1 MNKLAIQ
8 LVRAFC
14 LVVLTVPLIFASF
27 LPGIA
32 ATPDDAPSRFES
44 SNYTLDSV
52 FFGNTGV
59 VYSATASIP
68 PIITEQPTAINITTV
83 TASITWKT
91 DKTSSSVVFLG
102 TASGSYTTQFGE
114 LIPASYVSTHVVP
127 MERLIKGTKYFYK
140 VRSVDIDGN
149 SVESPEKTFETDPGD
164 IIPPVITTGPF
175 ISIDSASL
183 VTITWE
189 TNEVASTVVEYGT
202 SDVTE
207 NAIGRADDLTLF
219 HQVRISGLQPA
230 QAYTWR
236 VKTRD
241 ASGNTTL
248 SAETALSTPNSPFI
262 SGFSVTDVT
271 LTSAVVQWT
280 TSTSSTTVVE
290 MGTSSA
296 TYDTKFEESASS
308 TSHLMRL
315 TGLVSG
321 TTYYL
326 RVSGVD
332 QAGNLLQSDEKV
344 FATVVIPQIFDFT
357 VSQITADSAL
367 LTWRSSS
374 NIDELLR
381 YEIKDHPD
389 KSFIGKRFSGGND
402 ALVTEH
408 IYQLTDL
415 ESAAAYTVASVGKD
429 IFGNQAL
436 SPTLSFTTLP
446 DGTPPEILNIR
457 NDTTIDLGSRQTVQV
472 LVSAECS
479 ELCKVVI
486 EYGPGASGPYD
497 KKVETDNTFS
507 RAKFLVIPGLEPG
520 QSYHFRIVARDRTG
534 NIANSPDYL
543 VLAPVQPISLLDLI
557 FGQIRNNFGW
567 LGQL

>member
-1 MNKLAIQ
+1 MLALP
-8 LVRAFC
+8 LV
-14 LVVLTVPLIFASF
+14 FASF
-27 LPGIA
+27 LPSIA
-32 ATPDDAPSRFES
+32 STSDDAPVQFES
-44 SNYTLDSV
+44 GNYRIDSV
-52 FFGNTGV
+52 FFGNTGT

-68 PIITEQPTAINITTV
+68 PIITQQPSVSSITTT
-83 TASITWKT
+83 TATIIWKT
-91 DKTSSSVVFLG
+91 DKSSTSMIFLG
-102 TASGSYTTQFGE
+102 TTSGNYTSQFGD
-114 LIPASYVSTHVVP
+114 LLPANYVTNHSVP
-127 MERLIKGTKYFYK
+127 AERLTKGTKYFYK

-149 SVESPEKTFETDPGD
+149 SVESAEKSFETDPGD
-164 IIPPVITTGPF
+164 IVPPVITTGPF

-189 TNEVASTVVEYGT
+189 TNEVASSVVEYGT
-202 SDVTE
+202 KDVTE

-219 HQVRISGLQPA
+219 HQVRIAGLQPS
-230 QAYTWR
+230 QAYIWR

-248 SAETALSTPNSPFI
+248 SAEQQLSTPNSPFI

-271 LTSAVVQWT
+271 LSSAVVQWS

-290 MGTSSA
+290 MGTA
-296 TYDTKFEESASS
+296 TAKYDSKTEEAAFS
-308 TSHLMRL
+308 TSHLVRL
-315 TGLVSG
+315 TGLTSG

-332 QAGNLLQSDEKV
+332 QAGNLLQSDEKI
-344 FATVVIPQIFDFT
+344 FATVVIPQIFDFA
-357 VSQITADSAL
+357 VSKITADSAT

-374 NIDELLR
+374 NIDELIR
-381 YEIKDHPD
+381 YEIKNHPD
-389 KSFIGKRFSGGND
+389 KSFIGKKFSGGND
-402 ALVTEH
+402 VLGTEH
-408 IYQLTDL
+408 TYLLTDL
-415 ESAAAYTVASVGKD
+415 ESAADYTVASLGKD

-446 DGTPPEILNIR
+446 DSTPPDILNIR

-479 ELCKVVI
+479 ELCKVVV

-497 KKVETDNTFS
+497 KKVETDTVFS